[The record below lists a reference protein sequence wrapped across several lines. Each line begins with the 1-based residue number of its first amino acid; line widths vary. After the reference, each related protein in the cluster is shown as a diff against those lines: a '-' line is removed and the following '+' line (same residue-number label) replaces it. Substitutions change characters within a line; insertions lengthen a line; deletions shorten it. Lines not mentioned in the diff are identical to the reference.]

1 MAGKN
6 ISVLTPMIS
15 LTASLANFGYLLAA
29 FIVPGRSPIA
39 GYLLGSL
46 FIGVIYV
53 LPVSAVA
60 LFYRSAKTKRQ
71 PSLRTLTPLAI
82 IWAISLAL
90 ILLSS
95 SVGTLQT
102 LVATLQILLMLTT
115 MLLFPLIIAF
125 RMAKLAA

>member
-1 MAGKN
+1 M
-6 ISVLTPMIS
+6 SS
-15 LTASLANFGYLLAA
+15 
-29 FIVPGRSPIA
+29 FIVPGGSPIA

-46 FIGVIYV
+46 FIGLIYV

-71 PSLRTLTPLAI
+71 PNLRTLTPLAI
-82 IWAISLAL
+82 VWAISLAL
-90 ILLSS
+90 IFLSS
-95 SVGTLQT
+95 NVAALQS

-115 MLLFPLIIAF
+115 MLLFPLVIAF